1 MFHSTCEIYAHI
13 YELKRL
19 KGEENADRP
28 FIPDQSAILI
38 RRLLLKPIRAL
49 FLSLSL
55 SLSLLSSISPLF
67 LLPPSP
73 LLSSCLSLSLSRII
87 FLVCC
92 PSSPPPLLS
101 QADLT
106 SCHFSAL
113 KFLWCVQFP
122 T

>member
-49 FLSLSL
+49 FLSLSFTPFIDL
-55 SLSLLSSISPLF
+55 STLPSSTFS
-67 LLPPSP
+67 SP
-73 LLSSCLSLSLSRII
+73 LLLSLSLSSII

-92 PSSPPPLLS
+92 PSSPSPLEPGRSHLLS
-101 QADLT
+101 
-106 SCHFSAL
+106 
-113 KFLWCVQFP
+113 FLRTEIFMVCPISDVANRH
-122 T
+122 